1 MSTEVRTPLRE
12 VRLRVAVSFALIML
26 SSDSLNPVKV
36 LCGIFNIDTLWATI
50 VFVLVFIGIIS
61 ANAKELTY
69 FCMKVF
75 FHSILSIFISSME
88 VLGKQNIPEHGPII
102 FTGNHMNQF
111 VDGAVILVTNPH
123 KVGFLIAE
131 KSFNTRIIG
140 DLANAVGCIPVSRA
154 QDTARPG
161 PGKICFD
168 GLRLLGK
175 DGTKFTEL
183 GKGYRIRPGKS
194 PESYKVKEVISD
206 TEGVLAV
213 EYGEASPLHERYGHG
228 KDNWCNYDILKQVDQ
243 SKMFEAVQ
251 SALAQGQCLGIFPEG
266 GSHDNTDLLPLKAG
280 VAAIALGVMDK
291 YGVSV
296 PIVPV
301 GLNYFHGYR
310 FRGRVVVEFGQP
322 INITKDLF
330 QLFRKGGIHK
340 REAYQELLHQV
351 EDGMRSVIVTAP
363 DYNELKLIHTVRRLY
378 QRSKN
383 VPTITK
389 QDIARRF
396 SVAYRIM
403 KDNNNGELPAD
414 LKELQEKVE
423 HYQDILERWGLRD
436 YQVTSGNLELPYT
449 KLLYIFL
456 HGAFIMLLASIPSL
470 ILNAPVGFAADY
482 WSRKEAQKDLKN
494 SRVKVAARD
503 VLLSKKIVFSM
514 VAVPTL
520 WITYAL
526 LLLLFTSIDRRVIVV
541 LFLSCPVFSYL
552 GVMAVQ
558 VGMVDAKDL
567 RPAFLRL
574 LPSFR
579 EETKH
584 LPQLRLN
591 LQRDVR
597 AIVKKYG
604 PELGPLY
611 YEKSSSAWEQQV
623 NKRKKDG
630 GTTPTA
636 ATDSSASEIENEL
649 NSVSVSAFPIEESEA
664 TKEKDL

>member
-1 MSTEVRTPLRE
+1 MSSTEVRTPLRE
-12 VRLRVAVSFALIML
+12 VRLRVAVCFSMIML
-26 SSDSLNPVKV
+26 SSDALNPVKV
-36 LCGIFNIDTLWATI
+36 LCDIFGIETYWATA
-50 VFVLVFIGIIS
+50 VLVVVFIGIIS

-69 FCMKVF
+69 FFMKVF

-88 VLGKQNIPEHGPII
+88 VLGKQNIPEHGPVI

-123 KVGFLIAE
+123 RVGFLIAE

-140 DLANAVGCIPVSRA
+140 DLANAVGCIPV
-154 QDTARPG
+154 ARPQDKAKPG
-161 PGKICFD
+161 DGKICFD
-168 GLRLLGK
+168 GVRIFGK
-175 DGTKFTEL
+175 DGTKFTSLE
-183 GKGYRIRPGKS
+183 KGDRLRPGKS
-194 PESYKVKEVISD
+194 VESYRLKEVLSD
-206 TEGVLAV
+206 SEGIVAI
-213 EYGEASPLHERYGHG
+213 EYGEASPLQEKYGNG
-228 KDNWCNYDILKQVDQ
+228 KDNWCNYDILKSVDQ

-251 SALAQGQCLGIFPEG
+251 SALAEGQCLGIFPEG

-280 VAAIALGVMDK
+280 VSAIALGVMDK

-322 INITKDLF
+322 INITKDIF
-330 QLFRKGGIHK
+330 QLYREGGTKK
-340 REAYQELLHQV
+340 RTAYQELLHQI

-378 QRSKN
+378 QRTKN
-383 VPTITK
+383 VPTIFK

-396 SVAYRIM
+396 SIAYKII
-403 KDNNNGELPAD
+403 KDSNNGELPTD
-414 LKELQEKVE
+414 LKELQIKIEQ
-423 HYQDILERWGLRD
+423 YQDILERWGLRD
-436 YQVTSGNLELPYT
+436 YQVSNGNLELPYT
-449 KLLYIFL
+449 KLLYTFL
-456 HGAFIMLLASIPSL
+456 HGAFVMSLASIPSI

-482 WSRKEAQKDLKN
+482 WSRKEAEKDLKN

-503 VLLSKKIVFSM
+503 VLLSKQIVFSM

-526 LLLLFTSIDRRVIVV
+526 LLLLFTSIDRKVIVV
-541 LFLSCPVFSYL
+541 LFLSCPFFSYL

-558 VGMVDAKDL
+558 VGMGDAKDL

-579 EETKH
+579 EETKQ
-584 LPQLRLN
+584 LPVLRSTLHKE
-591 LQRDVR
+591 VR
-597 AIVKKYG
+597 AIVEKYG
-604 PELGPLY
+604 PALGPLY
-611 YEKSSSAWEQQV
+611 YEKSSAAWEQYV
-623 NKRKKDG
+623 NKRKGQGKEAG
-630 GTTPTA
+630 
-636 ATDSSASEIENEL
+636 SAQAFPGESEGSQQERGDN
-649 NSVSVSAFPIEESEA
+649 VDVSAR
-664 TKEKDL
+664 KDKSQ